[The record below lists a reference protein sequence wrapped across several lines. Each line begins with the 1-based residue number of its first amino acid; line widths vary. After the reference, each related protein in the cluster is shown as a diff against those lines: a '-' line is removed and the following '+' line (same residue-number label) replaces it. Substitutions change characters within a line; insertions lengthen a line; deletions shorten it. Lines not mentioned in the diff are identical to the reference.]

1 MMTDFTE
8 NAGYFDITKLF
19 KRLGHNHCLRVDEGE
34 EEDISSLLLVGI
46 ELGLSVIIIVFLLHP
61 QTLT

>member
-1 MMTDFTE
+1 ME
-8 NAGYFDITKLF
+8 VL
-19 KRLGHNHCLRVDEGE
+19 RLPSFLNVSHCLRVDEGE